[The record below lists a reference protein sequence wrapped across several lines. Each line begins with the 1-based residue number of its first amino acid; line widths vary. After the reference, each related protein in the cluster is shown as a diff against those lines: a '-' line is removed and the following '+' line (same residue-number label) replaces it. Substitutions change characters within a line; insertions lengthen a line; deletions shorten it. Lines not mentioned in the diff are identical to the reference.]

1 MKLVFLGK
9 FWGMNQGKYV
19 FAQLTSYLPARLF
32 DRCVATYS
40 GNKWAKHFS
49 CYHQFLCMMFG
60 QLSGRDSLR
69 DLLVTLTAHRAKYYH
84 LGLGKNVSRT
94 NLARA
99 NERRDYQI
107 YEQFAY
113 ELIALAGARIT
124 GQLEIS
130 TTIDGNVYAFDSTTV
145 DLCLS
150 VFWWASFRK
159 TKAAIKIH
167 TLLDVRTSIP
177 VFLHVTEGNV
187 HDLNALDELR
197 YEPGGFYVVDK
208 AYVDF
213 KRLYA
218 LHVARAFFVTRAKE
232 NLVFRRLSS
241 QTVNKEAGVR
251 CDQRIRISG
260 KRSRDYYPEPVRR
273 IRYHDIELGRDFVF
287 LTNNFELPAHDI
299 AQLYKQRWKIEL
311 FFKWIKQHLRINSFW
326 GTSINA
332 VKTQVY
338 IAVSTYVLVAL
349 VKNEL
354 KLQRSTYEILQIIS
368 ASLFDKTPLRTLL
381 NEKICKNV
389 KEQNMQQ
396 LKLSLI

>member
-1 MKLVFLGK
+1 
-9 FWGMNQGKYV
+9 MNQGKYV
-19 FAQLTSYLPARLF
+19 FAQLTSYLPARVF
-32 DRCVATYS
+32 DRCVAKYS

-84 LGLGKNVSRT
+84 LGLGRNVSRT

-99 NERRDYQI
+99 NERRDYRI
-107 YEQFAY
+107 YEEFAY
-113 ELIALAGARIT
+113 ELIALARSRIA
-124 GQLEIS
+124 GNLEIS
-130 TTIDGNVYAFDSTTV
+130 AAIDGNVYAFDSTTV
-145 DLCLS
+145 DLCLN

-159 TKAAIKIH
+159 TKAAIKVH

-177 VFLHVTEGNV
+177 VFLHITEGNV

-197 YEPGGFYVVDK
+197 YESGGFYIVDK

-213 KRLYA
+213 KRLYT
-218 LHVARAFFVTRAKE
+218 LHEANAFFVTRPKD

-241 QTVNKEAGVR
+241 QNPDKAAGVR

-260 KRSRDYYPEPVRR
+260 LRSRDYYPKSVRR
-273 IRYHDIELGRDFVF
+273 IRYYDAELQRDFIF
-287 LTNNFELPAHDI
+287 LTNNFELPATDI
-299 AQLYKQRWKIEL
+299 AQLYKHRWKIEL
-311 FFKWIKQHLRINSFW
+311 FFKWIKQHLRINAFW

-349 VKNEL
+349 LKNEL
-354 KLQRSTYEILQIIS
+354 KLERSAYEILQIIS
-368 ASLFDKTPLRTLL
+368 ASLFDKASLRTLL
-381 NEKICKNV
+381 NAKICKNV
-389 KEQNMQQ
+389 KEKNIEQ

>member
-1 MKLVFLGK
+1 
-9 FWGMNQGKYV
+9 MNQGKYV
-19 FAQLTSYLPARLF
+19 FAQLTAFLPARVF
-32 DRCVATYS
+32 DRFVAKYC
-40 GNKWAKHFS
+40 GNKWAKHFT
-49 CYHQFLCMMFG
+49 CHHQLLCMMFG

-69 DLLVTLTAHRAKYYH
+69 DLLVTLTAHQGKYYH

-99 NERRDYQI
+99 NERRDYRI
-107 YEQFAY
+107 YEEFAY
-113 ELIALAGARIT
+113 ELIALARSRIT
-124 GQLEIS
+124 GHLEVS
-130 TTIDGNVYAFDSTTV
+130 TAIEGNVYAFDSTTV

-159 TKAAIKIH
+159 TKAAIKVH

-177 VFLHVTEGNV
+177 VFLHITEGNV
-187 HDLNALDELR
+187 HDLNALDALR
-197 YEPGGFYVVDK
+197 YESGGFYVVDK

-213 KRLYA
+213 KRLYT
-218 LHVARAFFVTRAKE
+218 LHEARAFFVTRAKE

-241 QTVNKEAGVR
+241 QNPDKKTGIR

-260 KRSRDYYPEPVRR
+260 LRSRDYYPEPVRR
-273 IRYHDIELGRDFVF
+273 IRYFDAELGRAFVF
-287 LTNNFELPAHDI
+287 LTNNFELPAQDI

-338 IAVSTYVLVAL
+338 IAVSTYVLVAF
-349 VKNEL
+349 VKHEL
-354 KLQRSTYEILQIIS
+354 KLARSTYEILQILS
-368 ASLFDKTPLRTLL
+368 ASLFDKTPLHVLL
-381 NEKICKNV
+381 NQKICKNV
-389 KEQNMQQ
+389 KEQNIEQ
-396 LKLSLI
+396 LKLSLF